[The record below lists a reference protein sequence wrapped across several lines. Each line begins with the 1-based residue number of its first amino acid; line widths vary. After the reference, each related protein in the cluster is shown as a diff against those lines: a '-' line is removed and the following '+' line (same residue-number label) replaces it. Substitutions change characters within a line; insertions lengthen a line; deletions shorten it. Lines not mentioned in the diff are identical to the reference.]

1 MSKYDKRLGGKIM
14 ENQELRQQYENYC
27 KELKEKITDLK
38 LENERLQRE
47 NELWKI
53 YKEPK
58 RDLELEIA
66 RLEDKLEFAS
76 DQADLF
82 SRVLK
87 EAYGWIENIL
97 DGIEDNYVFD
107 GVRHNLKELKNSIPE
122 SALRRAE

>member
-1 MSKYDKRLGGKIM
+1 M

-47 NELWKI
+47 NELWKT

-66 RLEDKLEFAS
+66 ILQDQLEFAS
-76 DQADLF
+76 EQADTF
-82 SRVLK
+82 AKSLK
-87 EAYGWIENIL
+87 GIYDEIEEFETYSPDINEFLSQRELNENVDLSILKNI
-97 DGIEDNYVFD
+97 
-107 GVRHNLKELKNSIPE
+107 KNSIPE
-122 SALRRAE
+122 NALKRAE